1 MMSKRKLSKKTL
13 WEQMRSSSIANKL
26 MKILP
31 VNKTKP
37 IVCEHDRID
46 YKTLSILAKKQ
57 MNVIDVLA
65 KHQLT
70 LEKEKEV
77 IRKAA
82 CNELDKLKAKNVEL
96 SHRLEVIKNAH

>member
-1 MMSKRKLSKKTL
+1 MMSKKTL
-13 WEQMRSSSIANKL
+13 WQQMRNTSIAEKL

-31 VNKTKP
+31 VNKKKP
-37 IVCEHDRID
+37 IVCEHNRID

-70 LEKEKEV
+70 LENEKEI

-82 CNELDKLKAKNVEL
+82 CKELDKLKAENTELKN
-96 SHRLEVIKNAH
+96 RLEVIRHAH

>member
-1 MMSKRKLSKKTL
+1 
-13 WEQMRSSSIANKL
+13 MRNTSIAEKL

-31 VNKTKP
+31 VNKKKP
-37 IVCEHDRID
+37 IVCEHNRID

-57 MNVIDVLA
+57 MNVIDVFA

-70 LEKEKEV
+70 LENEKEI

-82 CNELDKLKAKNVEL
+82 CKELDKLKAENTELKN
-96 SHRLEVIKNAH
+96 RLEVIRHAH